1 MAHAIS
7 PGLITFSATST
18 ALPEMVCT
26 FLVTN
31 NTFSVTMRTFPEAN
45 NTFSET
51 NNKPVNRWRD
61 DVIGSPNEANSLRD
75 DIYLLQ
81 DEYHAS

>member
-1 MAHAIS
+1 MALALS
-7 PGLITFSATST
+7 PELIAFSATST
-18 ALPEMVCT
+18 DRSEMACT
-26 FLVTN
+26 FLVTRHIF
-31 NTFSVTMRTFPEAN
+31 TVIN